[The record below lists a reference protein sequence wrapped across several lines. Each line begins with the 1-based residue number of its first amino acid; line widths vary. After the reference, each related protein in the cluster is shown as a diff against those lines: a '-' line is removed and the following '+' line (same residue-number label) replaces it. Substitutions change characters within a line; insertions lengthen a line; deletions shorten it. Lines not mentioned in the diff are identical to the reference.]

1 MKSEMPFSFFED
13 KFLSDNSIYFTSENP
28 AVLARSIARLTEENN
43 ALRRLAGVL
52 TSTRALPVGA
62 APNAVG
68 SRKGAE

>member
-1 MKSEMPFSFFED
+1 MPFSFFED
-13 KFLSDNSIYFTSENP
+13 KYLSDNSIYFTSESP